1 MARILVV
8 TPNPAVDTT
17 YRVAEQLV
25 GESHRVLEVSQRPGG
40 KGINVS
46 RGLAALGHESVNIL
60 PLGGATGGWIAARL
74 DELGLAASITPIAG
88 ATRTCVAVTDPHS
101 HPTVFNEPGP
111 QVTPAEWDAL
121 LADVRA
127 QLADAAMLVV
137 SGSLPPGTDASLIT
151 ALVVAARDAGVPSL
165 LDVSGPSLL
174 AAAAAGADVVKPNAE
189 ELLAATGTDDLD
201 AAITA
206 AQAAG
211 ARLVVVSRGSDGLVA
226 RQGGTAFSTPAVPG
240 IHGNPTGAG
249 DAATAGLAA
258 ALVDRAPIA
267 EALRWAAALGAAAVL
282 RPVAGEVDLDAF
294 HRFLSTDSPHHGV
307 AP

>member
-17 YRVAEQLV
+17 YRVAEQRV
-25 GESHRVLEVSQRPGG
+25 GESHRVLEVAQRPGG

-60 PLGGATGGWIAARL
+60 PLGGATGDWIAAQL
-74 DELGLAASITPIAG
+74 EELGLAASITRIAG
-88 ATRTCVAVTDPHS
+88 ATRTCVAVTDPVA

-111 QVTPAEWDAL
+111 TVAPREWEAL
-121 LADVRA
+121 LADVRLR
-127 QLADAAMLVV
+127 LADAAMLVV
-137 SGSLPPGTDASLIT
+137 SGSLPPGADASLIT
-151 ALVVAARDAGVPSL
+151 ALVVAARDAGVLSL
-165 LDVSGPSLL
+165 LDVSGESLL

-189 ELLAATGTDDLD
+189 ELLAATGTTGLD

-206 AQAAG
+206 AQALG
-211 ARLVVVSRGSDGLVA
+211 ARLVVVSRGAHGLVA
-226 RQGGTAFSTPAVPG
+226 RDGDTRYSTPAVPG

-258 ALVDRAPIA
+258 ALVDGADVA

-282 RPVAGEVDLDAF
+282 RPVAGEVDLAAF
-294 HRFLSTDSPHHGV
+294 HRFLSTQTPTTE
-307 AP
+307 

>member
-17 YRVAEQLV
+17 YRVAEQRV
-25 GESHRVLEVSQRPGG
+25 GESHRVLEVAQRPGG

-60 PLGGATGGWIAARL
+60 PLGGATGDWIAAQL
-74 DELGLAASITPIAG
+74 EELGLAASITRVAG
-88 ATRTCVAVTDPHS
+88 STRTCVAVTDPVA

-111 QVTPAEWDAL
+111 IVTGEEWELL
-121 LADVRA
+121 LADVRLR
-127 QLADAAMLVV
+127 LADAAMLVV
-137 SGSLPPGTDASLIT
+137 SGSLPPGTDAALVT

-165 LDVSGPSLL
+165 LDVSGESLL

-189 ELLAATGTDDLD
+189 ELLAATGATGLDD
-201 AAITA
+201 AIAA
-206 AQAAG
+206 AQGLG
-211 ARLVVVSRGSDGLVA
+211 ARLVVVSRGAHGLVA
-226 RQGGTAFSTPAVPG
+226 RDGDTRYSTPAVAG

-258 ALVDRAPIA
+258 ALVDGHDVA

-282 RPVAGEVDLDAF
+282 RPVAGEVDLPAF
-294 HRFLSTDSPHHGV
+294 HRFLSTHTPE
-307 AP
+307 